1 MWTGYHLQY
10 NRGRSREHLDLAA
23 EYVATAERVLEAGN
37 LRPAA
42 ENCLS
47 GLALAANA
55 ARLQFSTPIAKRN
68 PHRHLERWFHAWARA
83 EGLRSD
89 FARLLKDLNRRRKAM
104 RFLDGDAGLDADFV
118 AEALDGAKA
127 LIEDIS
133 SRVAIPW
140 DKDVAAHLEKGLD
153 NTDR

>member
-1 MWTGYHLQY
+1 
-10 NRGRSREHLDLAA
+10 
-23 EYVATAERVLEAGN
+23 
-37 LRPAA
+37 
-42 ENCLS
+42 
-47 GLALAANA
+47 
-55 ARLQFSTPIAKRN
+55 
-68 PHRHLERWFHAWARA
+68 
-83 EGLRSD
+83 
-89 FARLLKDLNRRRKAM
+89 M

-140 DKDVAAHLEKGLD
+140 DEDVAAHLEKGLD